1 MLLFIGGKKYIMKI
15 QWENVLKL
23 DMALG
28 KKDVL
33 TNKKKTIM
41 HLAVTFVLTLSLA

>member
-1 MLLFIGGKKYIMKI
+1 MEKK
-15 QWENVLKL
+15 
-23 DMALG
+23 ALE